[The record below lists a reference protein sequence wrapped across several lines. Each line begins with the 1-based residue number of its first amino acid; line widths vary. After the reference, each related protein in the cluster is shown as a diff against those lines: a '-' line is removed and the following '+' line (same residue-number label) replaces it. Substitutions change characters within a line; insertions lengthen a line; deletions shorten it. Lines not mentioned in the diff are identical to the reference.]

1 MAYASW
7 LTPSPTSGSGNG
19 SVTVSASVYTGRVA
33 RATAMTFKAADC
45 ADVPVTVNQT
55 GKTEF
60 VSIQQAASVVKA
72 GAQALTITGTSNS
85 RKLTF
90 SLGSSPTLVL
100 TLPSTYTAA
109 GITTNNGAVIGEGT
123 AQEDPGAS
131 QQYTF
136 SITFSNIPENTTIEA
151 LTAQLVVTA
160 NGGQSDTCTIT
171 QAAGDAYLRVE
182 PVTITLAADG
192 SQTGTAA
199 VYSNTSW
206 VVV

>member
-19 SVTVSASVYTGRVA
+19 SVTVSASAYTGRVA
-33 RATAMTFKAADC
+33 RTTTMTFRAADC
-45 ADVPVTVNQT
+45 SDVPVTVNQT
-55 GKTEF
+55 GKEEF
-60 VSIQQAASVVKA
+60 VTIQQAASVAKTGV
-72 GAQALTITGTSNS
+72 QALTITGTSNS

-131 QQYTF
+131 QQYNF
-136 SITFSNIPENTTIEA
+136 SIAFSNIPENTTIDA
-151 LTAQLVVTA
+151 LTAQLIVTA
-160 NGGQSDTCTIT
+160 NGGQSATCTIT
-171 QAAGDAYLRVE
+171 QAAGDAYLTVT
-182 PVTITLAADG
+182 PSTITLAADG
-192 SQTGTAA
+192 TETGTAT
-199 VYSNTSW
+199 VTSNTSW
-206 VVV
+206 TVV